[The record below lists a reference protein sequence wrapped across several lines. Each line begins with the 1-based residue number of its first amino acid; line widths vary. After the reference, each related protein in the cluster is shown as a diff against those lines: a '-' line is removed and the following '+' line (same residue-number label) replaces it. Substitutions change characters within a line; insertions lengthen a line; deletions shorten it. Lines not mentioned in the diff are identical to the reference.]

1 MSELASATAASG
13 RSTHSPRGLRVLVAD
28 DDPASR
34 LFFAEGLRR
43 LGADPLA
50 CADGIAALDCA
61 RREAFDVLLLDC
73 RMPGA
78 GAVQVL
84 AGLRR
89 DGALS
94 ANVYAVATSAE
105 LSSADRLQL
114 LAVGFDHV
122 LAKPCAIGDLQ
133 RVLALAE
140 PGRARALLDDDAALR
155 SSGDLAT
162 MRALRGLLRTELA
175 GIHRELEDL
184 RVDRT
189 QFAERLHRLRSS
201 CGFCGAPTLGAE
213 AARLEQHVTAA
224 SGGELGEPLI
234 RFRRA
239 LLATLEAL
247 DSGRTAIT

>member
-1 MSELASATAASG
+1 MSDPASATAASG
-13 RSTHSPRGLRVLVAD
+13 LSNHQPRRLRVLVAD

-34 LFFAEGLRR
+34 LFFAEALRR

-61 RREAFDVLLLDC
+61 RSEAFDLLLLDC

-78 GAVQVL
+78 GAMQIL
-84 AGLRR
+84 AELRR

-94 ANVYAVATSAE
+94 AHGYAVATSADIGA
-105 LSSADRLQL
+105 ADRTKL
-114 LAVGFDHV
+114 LAAGFDHV
-122 LAKPCAIGDLQ
+122 LAKPCAIDDLQ

-140 PGRARALLDDDAALR
+140 PGRGGALLDNDAALR
-155 SSGDLAT
+155 SSGEPAT

-175 GIHRELEDL
+175 GLHRELDDL

-201 CGFCGAPTLGAE
+201 CGFCGAPALGAE
-213 AARLEQHVTAA
+213 AARLQQYLTGAT
-224 SGGELGEPLI
+224 GGELGEPLI
-234 RFRRA
+234 RFRRT

-247 DSGRTAIT
+247 DGGRKANT